1 MCVCAYTSV
10 CGTWPSPLV
19 MERFLAISKMV
30 EMGSLERMVV
40 VASTYSDA
48 LLSPGSCVF
57 TDFPVQRT
65 ALHRVRRG

>member
-1 MCVCAYTSV
+1 
-10 CGTWPSPLV
+10 

-48 LLSPGSCVF
+48 LLSPDSCLL
-57 TDFPVQRT
+57 TGFPVQSTVLNR
-65 ALHRVRRG
+65 AGRVRLGLSKG